1 MRMCWGMQRPPE
13 GYVKLNRG
21 LEDLH
26 YFGALE
32 CENALRILRARSN
45 FKMQELQISSHQQ
58 YSAA

>member
-1 MRMCWGMQRPPE
+1 MCWGMQRPSE

-21 LEDLH
+21 LEYLR
-26 YFGALE
+26 YSGALE